1 MAQVEEQY
9 SKEVQD
15 WFDSGPVKPEVL
27 DFWLDII
34 RQTKDK

>member
-1 MAQVEEQY
+1 MAEVKEQY

-15 WFDSGPVKPEVL
+15 WFDSGPVKPDTLEL
-27 DFWLDII
+27 WLDLI

>member
-27 DFWLDII
+27 DEWLRII
-34 RQTKDK
+34 RETKNK

>member
-1 MAQVEEQY
+1 MAEVKEQY

-27 DFWLDII
+27 DLWLGLI